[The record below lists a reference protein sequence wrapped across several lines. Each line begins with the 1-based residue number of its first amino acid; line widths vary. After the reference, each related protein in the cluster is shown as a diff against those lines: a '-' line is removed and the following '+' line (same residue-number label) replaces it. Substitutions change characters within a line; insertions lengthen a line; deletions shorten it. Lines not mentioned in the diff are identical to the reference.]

1 MRNSIFFK
9 SIPLLVHVISYLLF
23 LHLTLLILATLYS
36 QIYGLRR
43 VFGEDLKNLMIL
55 NTKGFTGHPM
65 GVSFEDVVA
74 CEVLVT
80 GKIPPIANFVQSE
93 TDPHLGELKFSRGGD
108 YPCKYAMRFAAGFGS
123 QIALALYG
131 VDR

>member
-1 MRNSIFFK
+1 MISFQIFP
-9 SIPLLVHVISYLLF
+9 I
-23 LHLTLLILATLYS
+23 
-36 QIYGLRR
+36 QIYGLRK
-43 VFGEDLKNLMIL
+43 VFGDELHNLLIL

-74 CEVLVT
+74 CEVLVS
-80 GKIPPIANFVQSE
+80 GKVPPIANFVHE
-93 TDPHLGELKFSRGGD
+93 HTDPHLGSDLKFSKGGD

-131 VDR
+131 SADVW